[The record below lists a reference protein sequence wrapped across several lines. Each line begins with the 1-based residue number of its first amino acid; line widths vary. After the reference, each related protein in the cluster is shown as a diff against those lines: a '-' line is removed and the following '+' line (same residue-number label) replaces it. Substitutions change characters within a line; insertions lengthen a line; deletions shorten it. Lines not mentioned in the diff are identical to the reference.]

1 MRQTQGMRTVL
12 ITWRPFMA
20 RILLEWVAS
29 RGDELVLL
37 ETTQGRP
44 TIRGDMWKSVLDQLP
59 FEVPG
64 VVARHTVEV
73 APLVESLEPD
83 LVVSFS
89 YPHLI
94 DARTVAAAR
103 VAALNVHPGRLPTYR
118 GPNPMWAIY
127 RGESEIDI
135 SVHRLATEYDTGE
148 VLAVTTVPLDAAP
161 TPEHVFGLWESAA
174 GPTLDAAVDRV
185 LSGEG
190 GWAQPE
196 GDVDV
201 LPLFTAAE
209 GELDW
214 DVATRT
220 LMCRW
225 TACAMGGT
233 LVTVPIDG
241 VRRTVRGLRVVV
253 DAATSDKPGTV
264 LSSLGSDHIVAASD
278 GLMLVEVD

>member
-1 MRQTQGMRTVL
+1 M
-12 ITWRPFMA
+12 
-20 RILLEWVAS
+20 
-29 RGDELVLL
+29 LL

-44 TIRGDMWKSVLDQLP
+44 TLRGDMWKAVLDQLP

-64 VVARHTVEV
+64 VVARHTAEV

-83 LVVSFS
+83 LVVSWAF
-89 YPHLI
+89 PHLI
-94 DARTVAAAR
+94 DARTAAAAR
-103 VAALNVHPGRLPTYR
+103 VAALNVHPGRLPEYR

-127 RGESEIDI
+127 RGEPEIDI
-135 SVHRLATEYDTGE
+135 AVHRLATEYDTGE
-148 VLAVTTVPLDAAP
+148 VLAVTTVPLDATP

-174 GPTLDAAVDRV
+174 GPTLDAAVERV

-201 LPLFTAAE
+201 LPLFQPAD

-214 DVATRT
+214 DVTTRT

-225 TACAMGGT
+225 TACTMGGT
-233 LVTVPIDG
+233 PVTVPIDG
-241 VRRTVRGLRVVV
+241 TRRTVRGLRVVA
-253 DAATSDKPGTV
+253 DSATTDRPGTV
-264 LSSLGSDHIVAASD
+264 LSTLGSDHIVAASD
-278 GLMLVEVD
+278 GLMLVEVDEGVQG

>member
-1 MRQTQGMRTVL
+1 
-12 ITWRPFMA
+12 MA
-20 RILLEWVAS
+20 RVLLDWVAS

-44 TIRGDMWKSVLDQLP
+44 AMRGDMWKTVLDQLP

-64 VVARHTVEV
+64 VVARHTAEV

-94 DARTVAAAR
+94 DARTVGAAR
-103 VAALNVHPGRLPTYR
+103 IAALNVHPGRLPEYR

-127 RGESEIDI
+127 RGEPEIDI
-135 SVHRLATEYDTGE
+135 AVHRLATEYDTGE
-148 VLAVTTVPLDAAP
+148 VLAVTTLPLDATP
-161 TPEHVFGLWESAA
+161 TPEHVFDLWASAA

-185 LSGEG
+185 LSGEA

-196 GDVDV
+196 GEVDV
-201 LPLFTAAE
+201 LPLFGPAD

-214 DVATRT
+214 DLTARA

-225 TACAMGGT
+225 TACTMGGT
-233 LVTVPIDG
+233 PVTVPIDG

-253 DAATSDKPGTV
+253 DSATSDKPGTV
-264 LSSLGSDHIVAASD
+264 LSSLGSDHIVAAQD
-278 GLMLVEVD
+278 GLLLVEVD

>member
-1 MRQTQGMRTVL
+1 M
-12 ITWRPFMA
+12 
-20 RILLEWVAS
+20 
-29 RGDELVLL
+29 LL

-83 LVVSFS
+83 LVVSWAF
-89 YPHLI
+89 PHLI
-94 DARTVAAAR
+94 DTRTAAAAR
-103 VAALNVHPGRLPTYR
+103 VAALNVHPGRLPEYR

-127 RGESEIDI
+127 RGEPEIDVA
-135 SVHRLATEYDTGE
+135 VHRLATEYDTGE
-148 VLAVTTVPLDAAP
+148 ILAVTTLPLDATP
-161 TPEHVFGLWESAA
+161 TPEHVFGLWEAAA
-174 GPTLDAAVDRV
+174 GPTLDAAIDRV
-185 LSGEG
+185 LSGEA

-196 GDVDV
+196 GDVEI
-201 LPLFTAAE
+201 LPLFQPADGA
-209 GELDW
+209 LDW
-214 DVATRT
+214 NATTRT

-225 TACAMGGT
+225 TACTMGGT
-233 LVTVPIDG
+233 PVTLPIDG

-253 DAATSDKPGTV
+253 DSATSDKPGTV

-278 GLMLVEVD
+278 GLVLVEVD